1 MSRLVDRVVLVTGA
15 ASGIGEAVSTLFL
28 EEGAKVV
35 GFDRQ
40 PCSADGVEA
49 VTGDV
54 TDLRALEGAVAVAE
68 RRFGALHAVVASAG
82 IIEAGT
88 VETTSEEAW
97 RRMLDINLTGSF
109 LTVKAAVPAL
119 RRAGR
124 GSIVTVSSAAGLAAW
139 FDQTAYDAS
148 KGGLVNF
155 TRSVALDYAAEGI
168 RANCLV
174 PAFVKSP
181 MSERFVA
188 ETGGSK
194 VETSGL
200 IPLGRMS
207 TPREMAYGALF
218 LACDESSY
226 VTGTTLVLDG
236 GYLAR

>member
-1 MSRLVDRVVLVTGA
+1 VNRLADRVVLVTGA
-15 ASGIGEAVSTLFL
+15 ASGIGEAVCTLFA
-28 EEGAKVV
+28 EEGAEVV

-40 PCSADGVEA
+40 
-49 VTGDV
+49 TGSTVVGEV
-54 TDLRALEGAVAVAE
+54 TDLSALEGAVALAE
-68 RRFGALHAVVASAG
+68 ERYGALHAVVASAG
-82 IIEAGT
+82 IIAAGT

-97 RRMLDINLTGSF
+97 RRTLDVNLTGSF

-119 RRAGR
+119 RRASG

-155 TRSVALDYAAEGI
+155 TRSVALDYASEGI

-181 MSERFVA
+181 MSDRFIA

-226 VTGTTLVLDG
+226 MTGSTLVLDG

>member
-1 MSRLVDRVVLVTGA
+1 VSRLADRVVLVTGA
-15 ASGIGEAVSTLFL
+15 ASGIGEAVSALFL
-28 EEGAKVV
+28 EQGAKVV
-35 GFDRQ
+35 GVDRQ
-40 PCSADGVEA
+40 PFEAEGVVSVA
-49 VTGDV
+49 GDV
-54 TDLRALEGAVAVAE
+54 TDLASLESAVAVAE
-68 RRFGALHAVVASAG
+68 ERFGSLHAVVASAG
-82 IIEAGT
+82 VIEAGT
-88 VETTSEEAW
+88 AETTSEEAW
-97 RRMLDINLTGSF
+97 RRVLDINLTGSF

-119 RRAGR
+119 RRAGG
-124 GSIVTVSSAAGLAAW
+124 GSIVTVGSAAGL
-139 FDQTAYDAS
+139 TA
-148 KGGLVNF
+148 
-155 TRSVALDYAAEGI
+155 SVALDYAAEGI

-181 MSERFVA
+181 MSDRFVA

-226 VTGTTLVLDG
+226 MTGATLVLDG